1 MSLTVTS
8 ASSDKPAASPLSDEL
23 ASPSTNSP
31 STYSPS
37 AADASPRKWD
47 KLWLVLALVA
57 LCLIYK
63 DVFVS
68 LSNVWSSNADYSHG
82 YLVPIFA
89 AYILWSNRGS
99 LHRSNEGN
107 SENVLSNS
115 GLLLGASLLG
125 AGLLM
130 RIAGIYMRIQTLEG
144 ISIVP
149 FILGAI
155 TILYGRRAARWGTPA
170 VLFLLFMIP
179 LPGILSGQLSGLLQ
193 TIATQVSTFS
203 FQTLGI
209 PAFAEGNVIT
219 LSKGQIGVAE
229 ACSGLRMLYAFFA
242 LTVGACMMINRTW
255 TEKVV
260 IGLSAIPIAIV
271 ANCIRIIATGIA
283 FEYFDPEIAEHIF
296 HDVAGWL
303 MMPLGFAILLGVLG
317 ILDRL
322 IVPDDR
328 FPIQSGLR

>member
-8 ASSDKPAASPLSDEL
+8 ASSDKPAASPLSDEPS
-23 ASPSTNSP
+23 SPSTD
-31 STYSPS
+31 SPS

-68 LSNVWSSNADYSHG
+68 LSNVWSNNADYSHG

-115 GLLLGASLLG
+115 GLALGASLLG

-130 RIAGIYMRIQTLEG
+130 RLAGIYMRIQTLEG

-155 TILYGRRAARWGTPA
+155 TILYGRRAARWGAPA

-283 FEYFDPEIAEHIF
+283 FEYFDPEIAEHVF

>member
-8 ASSDKPAASPLSDEL
+8 ASSDKPAASPLSD
-23 ASPSTNSP
+23 APSSPSTD
-31 STYSPS
+31 SPS

-63 DVFVS
+63 DLFVW
-68 LSNVWSSNADYSHG
+68 LSKVWSNDADYSHG

-115 GLLLGASLLG
+115 GLVLGASLLG

-130 RIAGIYMRIQTLEG
+130 RLAGIYMRIQTLEG

-155 TILYGRRAARWGTPA
+155 TILYGRRAARWGAPA

-283 FEYFDPEIAEHIF
+283 FEYFDPEIAEHVF